1 MKVLRSAL
9 IAGVFASA
17 SLGLT
22 PANAAVI
29 GSIPGGA
36 NNDFINT
43 FFASGTRIEGWYN
56 ANLYL
61 TGPASV
67 TVQYFGAEAG
77 YVNKFIYDGCS
88 FTHGGGETFNN
99 NGAAALNGADALG
112 SCNAGGQPAGLMD
125 FLFTINSG
133 LPGPVNGSNP
143 SDLSTVLAN
152 FFVAFD
158 NNYVLDTN
166 VNGSTAGGGRSVFL
180 FLDDGGGGNDDNHD
194 DMVIRLS
201 ISDGAFRVPE
211 PMSLGLLGLALVG
224 LGALRRKTAA

>member
-1 MKVLRSAL
+1 MRFLKSAL
-9 IAGVFASA
+9 IASIVATAGL
-17 SLGLT
+17 SLA
-22 PANAAVI
+22 PARAAVI

-43 FFASGTRIEGWYN
+43 FFASGTKIEGWYN

-61 TGPASV
+61 TGPAAV
-67 TVQYFGAEAG
+67 TVEYFGAEAG
-77 YVNKFIYDGCS
+77 FVNKFVYDGCS

-99 NGAAALNGADALG
+99 NGAAALNGADALA
-112 SCNAGGQPAGLMD
+112 SCNAGGQPVGLMD
-125 FLFTINSG
+125 FLFLINNG

-143 SDLSTVLAN
+143 SDQTTTLAN

-158 NNYVLDTN
+158 NNYALDTN
-166 VNGSTAGGGRSVFL
+166 VNGSTSGGGRSVFL

-201 ISDGAFRVPE
+201 VSNGTFSVPE
-211 PMSLGLLGLALVG
+211 PISLGLLGFALIG